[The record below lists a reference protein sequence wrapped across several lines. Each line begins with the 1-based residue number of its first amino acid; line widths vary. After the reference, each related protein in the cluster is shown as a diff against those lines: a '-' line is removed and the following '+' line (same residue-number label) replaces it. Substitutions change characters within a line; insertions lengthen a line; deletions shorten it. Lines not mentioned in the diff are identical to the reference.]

1 MACCTIYDISR
12 NILPPQHMSNLASY
26 MCFRQQKLLVVKVKR
41 RDEPVR
47 ILEQTVN
54 QRLRFHVSEIFAN
67 VPSLSV
73 PEPGMLEE

>member
-1 MACCTIYDISR
+1 
-12 NILPPQHMSNLASY
+12 MSNLASY

-54 QRLRFHVSEIFAN
+54 QRLRFHV
-67 VPSLSV
+67 
-73 PEPGMLEE
+73 